1 MGKSNNKKSS
11 SQSVSKLRKRHVGPK
26 KKLFHCWDSTMR
38 LHLAKAGL
46 LCKYTNKESWEQSC
60 NAKGIRAEG
69 DSLWKEF
76 VALDLNSKKVWFK
89 NHTKN

>member
-1 MGKSNNKKSS
+1 MAKGKGKKVSS
-11 SQSVSKLRKRHVGPK
+11 GGPHKKHGQK

>member
-1 MGKSNNKKSS
+1 MAKGKGKKVSS
-11 SQSVSKLRKRHVGPK
+11 GGPHKKHGPK

-38 LHLAKAGL
+38 LHLAKASL